1 MKLSKRLFRFISG
14 ILAARDIYLT
24 RSLTY
29 RKKERLLPP
38 NVDYIRYTT
47 LELCAEEIHG
57 CQLEGSIAE
66 VGVFKGD
73 FAKRLNR
80 LFPDKKLYLFDT
92 FEGFNTADIA
102 ADRSRGFSSG
112 DQNFSETSIPLVK
125 AKMIH
130 PENCLFKKGFFP
142 DTAQDVEDR
151 FCFVSLDTDLY
162 TPIYEGLQ
170 FFYPRLVRG
179 GYIFVHDF
187 NNEQYKGAREAVIRF
202 CKEQQLSY
210 IPLPDSG
217 GTAILTK

>member
-1 MKLSKRLFRFISG
+1 MTLSKRLFRFVSG
-14 ILAARDIYLT
+14 ILADRDIYLT

-29 RKKERLLPP
+29 RKKERLLPL
-38 NVDYIRYTT
+38 NLDYIRYST
-47 LELCAEEIHG
+47 LELCAEEILSRHLDG
-57 CQLEGSIAE
+57 NIAE

-102 ADRSRGFSSG
+102 ADRSRGFSAG

-130 PENCLFKKGFFP
+130 PENCIFKKGFFP
-142 DTAQDVEDR
+142 DTAKDVEDT

-162 TPIYEGLQ
+162 APIYEGLQ
-170 FFYPRLVRG
+170 FFYPRLVSG

-187 NNEQYKGAREAVIRF
+187 NNEQYKGARQAVIQF
-202 CKEQQLSY
+202 CNEQQLSY
-210 IPLPDSG
+210 TPLPDSG